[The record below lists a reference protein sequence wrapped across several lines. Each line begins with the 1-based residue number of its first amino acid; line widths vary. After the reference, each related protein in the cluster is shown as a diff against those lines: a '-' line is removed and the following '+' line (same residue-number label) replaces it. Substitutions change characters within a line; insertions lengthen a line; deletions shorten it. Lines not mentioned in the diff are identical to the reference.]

1 MFPVVHTQAFQIG
14 EEPVYLEEIRSSLCK
29 LSSATQKHYRAII
42 KYNNPQVFPQFAY
55 HDEN

>member
-1 MFPVVHTQAFQIG
+1 MQAFQIG